1 MPLFEHMPYTNF
13 ENVNLDWILKTIKT
27 HQTDIDGL
35 KSDVDGIKTT
45 IINIQG
51 DITTIQQQI
60 GDIDVVEL
68 RRRLDAL
75 EADARG
81 IHTSL
86 DALTGRV
93 TTTENNV
100 ATNTSDI
107 AENASDIEANDTASK
122 QRDDALS
129 ARIRNLEQATIHD
142 IYNYYGSKNLI
153 LFGSWLDK
161 LPASCRDADGYP
173 FDWGNKYNQRFS
185 VGTETTRSFV
195 FTNSG
200 LVPNVNGATAYD
212 YYQLGKFRAVPDTA
226 RHMTLTI
233 GMGGYGMLMKILQHT
248 FTAGNEE
255 WDLGNNCKI
264 KPASFNTQEEGDYS
278 TFWMMGTP
286 QNWMTTIGDNGG
298 QPNAIQFAYLE
309 IGDGSIDISGIIT
322 PGSWAPI
329 PIDIKDRLF
338 FGHDATPTIDVETIE
353 GNASATATVTYYD
366 QVGEPQTLEAD
377 VTLHVS
383 ATKYGRVVDGNLQMV
398 IDLENNL
405 GDKLAS
411 GAQFTL
417 ANVAMTYQSAN
428 ALPMPNGSSTLLGVA
443 TDSRS
448 LAWDYVNTQN
458 TYIWFNID
466 SGEGVIGNRG
476 TFNVKL
482 ISSGM
487 RNYTSGSATG
497 NTMLKIPFHY
507 IAS

>member
-13 ENVNLDWILKTIKT
+13 ENINLDWILKTIKT

-35 KSDVDGIKTT
+35 KTDVNGIKTT

-75 EADARG
+75 EADARS

-86 DALTGRV
+86 NALTGRV
-93 TTTENNV
+93 TTTESNV

-107 AENASDIEANDTASK
+107 AENASDIAANDTSSR

-142 IYNYYGSKNLI
+142 IYNYYGSENFLI
-153 LFGSWLDK
+153 FGSDLSYIPSKCKD
-161 LPASCRDADGYP
+161 SDGFP
-173 FDWGNKYNQRFS
+173 FGWGNKYNQRFS
-185 VGTETTRSFV
+185 VGTETARAWK
-195 FTNSG
+195 FTSAG
-200 LVPNVNGATAYD
+200 LMPDTNQSAYD
-212 YYQLGKFRAVPDTA
+212 YYQCGFYPRMAEASENTHITV
-226 RHMTLTI
+226 TI
-233 GMGGYGMLMKILQHT
+233 AESTNRFWQHT
-248 FTAGNEE
+248 FTSPTEE
-255 WDLGNNCKI
+255 WDIADGCKI
-264 KPASFNTQEEGDYS
+264 KFATDNSNGYS
-278 TFWMMGTP
+278 MRTLWLMGTP
-286 QNWMTTIGDNGG
+286 QSWD
-298 QPNAIQFAYLE
+298 AILYMGPITFIYVE
-309 IGDGSIDISGIIT
+309 YGDGSLKIENNRLCIKWDV
-322 PGSWAPI
+322 
-329 PIDIKDRLF
+329 KDREF

-366 QVGEPQTLEAD
+366 QVGEPQTLEAG
-377 VTLHVS
+377 VNLVLS
-383 ATKYGRVVDGNLQMV
+383 ASKYGKVVDGYLQMTINLQ
-398 IDLENNL
+398 NNL

-417 ANVAMTYQSAN
+417 SNVAMSYLSDTV
-428 ALPMPNGSSTLLGVA
+428 LPIPRGASTLLGVA

-466 SGEGVIGNRG
+466 SGAGTIGNRG

-507 IAS
+507 IAA

>member
-13 ENVNLDWILKTIKT
+13 ENINLDWILKTIKT

-75 EADARG
+75 EADARS

-86 DALTGRV
+86 TALTGRV

-107 AENASDIEANDTASK
+107 AENASDIEANDTSSR

-129 ARIRNLEQATIHD
+129 ARIENLERATIHD

-153 LFGSWLDK
+153 LFGSDLSN
-161 LPASCRDADGYP
+161 LPASCKDSDGYP
-173 FDWGNKYNQRFS
+173 FEWGNKYNQRFS
-185 VGTETTRSFV
+185 VGTETARAWKFI
-195 FTNSG
+195 NLG
-200 LVPNVNGATAYD
+200 LVPDTNQSAYD
-212 YYQLGKFRAVPDTA
+212 YYQCGFFDLSLASVISA
-226 RHMTLTI
+226 LHLTLTI
-233 GMGGYGMLMKILQHT
+233 GTSTSASMRILQQHT
-248 FTAGNEE
+248 FTTINEE
-255 WDLGNNCKI
+255 WEIAEGCKVKFAMDTSI
-264 KPASFNTQEEGDYS
+264 QTNIRYTI
-278 TFWMMGTP
+278 WLMGTP
-286 QNWMTTIGDNGG
+286 QSWMSFLGG
-298 QPNAIQFAYLE
+298 PIQFMYLE
-309 IGDGSIDISGIIT
+309 FGDGSIEASGQPEARYIL
-322 PGSWAPI
+322 PF
-329 PIDIKDRLF
+329 DIKDQQF
-338 FGHDATPTIDVETIE
+338 FGHDATPTIDVEPIE

-366 QVGEPQTLEAD
+366 QVGEPQTLEAGVD
-377 VTLHVS
+377 IVVS
-383 ATKYGRVVDGNLQMV
+383 ASKYGKVVDGYLQMR
-398 IDLENNL
+398 INLENNL
-405 GDKLAS
+405 GDKLAR

-417 ANVAMTYQSAN
+417 ANVAMSYLSDK
-428 ALPMPNGSSTLLGVA
+428 ALPMPRGTSTLIGVA

-466 SGEGVIGNRG
+466 TGAGNIG

-497 NTMLKIPFHY
+497 NTMFKIPFHY